1 MEQKNLEELYHKGEL
16 EWEEGEYTVCR
27 GFQWT
32 PPGCHNSCGILY
44 YLKDGVMDH
53 AEGDPLFPYNKRPP
67 VRALPEPARSG
78 LSGKPLEVP
87 LAPQEGRSRQHRRF
101 RAHQLG

>member
-32 PPGCHNSCGILY
+32 PPGCHNGCAG
-44 YLKDGVMDH
+44 KVGVS
-53 AEGDPLFPYNKRPP
+53 RP
-67 VRALPEPARSG
+67 VEVLP
-78 LSGKPLEVP
+78 
-87 LAPQEGRSRQHRRF
+87 
-101 RAHQLG
+101 

>member
-44 YLKDGVMDH
+44 YLV
-53 AEGDPLFPYNKRPP
+53 
-67 VRALPEPARSG
+67 
-78 LSGKPLEVP
+78 KP
-87 LAPQEGRSRQHRRF
+87 
-101 RAHQLG
+101 

>member
-27 GFQWT
+27 GF
-32 PPGCHNSCGILY
+32 PVDPSRCHNSCGILY

-53 AEGDPLFPYNKRPP
+53 ARVIRCSPTTTAACA
-67 VRALPEPARSG
+67 RAA
-78 LSGKPLEVP
+78 
-87 LAPQEGRSRQHRRF
+87 
-101 RAHQLG
+101 

>member
-53 AEGDPLFPYNKRPP
+53 AEGDPLFPYNNGR
-67 VRALPEPARSG
+67 LSARRKIAATST
-78 LSGKPLEVP
+78 LSSASAGMR
-87 LAPQEGRSRQHRRF
+87 RSTISPTT
-101 RAHQLG
+101 